1 MHSAAYK
8 FFGPAKMKPITAIL
22 IPLIVII
29 LQGCSP
35 LEGTK
40 KILGTSTE
48 ALETYDVRFSGT
60 FDMSAG
66 ECFSK
71 TETFIKKGMQAR
83 VFLKDPSQKHIVAL
97 DFRKAF
103 PNCLEMTE
111 VGFFFYP
118 EEPNKTKI
126 DVVSLNS
133 TLSGFVAGE
142 LHEYLKKSEK

>member
-1 MHSAAYK
+1 MICK
-8 FFGPAKMKPITAIL
+8 FSGLAKMKTIIAVL
-22 IPLIVII
+22 IPLILITFP
-29 LQGCSP
+29 GCSP

-40 KILGTSTE
+40 KILGISTE
-48 ALETYDVRFSGT
+48 ALETHDVRFSST
-60 FDMSAG
+60 FDMPAK

-71 TETFIKKGMQAR
+71 TETFIKNEMQAR
-83 VFLKDPSQKHIVAL
+83 IFLKEETRKHIVAL

-118 EEPNKTKI
+118 EDPNKTKI

-133 TLSGFVAGE
+133 TLSSFAADE
-142 LHEYLKKSEK
+142 LRKYLKKSGK